1 MRVTVVGLDLAQR
14 LADQRSTVMEH
25 SMQIRTILIFGLS
38 LVLLL
43 GAAPAASRAADEKA
57 SKNVGTEIGEAGRAV
72 GHAARDGGKAVGR
85 GAKTAGKGIAEG
97 AKTAG
102 KKIAEGA
109 REIGHGVRDAL
120 KAD

>member
-14 LADQRSTVMEH
+14 LAESAKHRRGAFD
-25 SMQIRTILIFGLS
+25 MQNRTILRLS

-43 GAAPAASRAADEKA
+43 GAAPAASRAADQKA
-57 SKNVGTEIGEAGRAV
+57 EKNVGTEIGEAGRAV

-109 REIGHGVRDAL
+109 REIGHGVRDAFRG
-120 KAD
+120 D